1 MEAIET
7 MVKHMQE
14 SVRHY
19 ADPENEKYQDKDGNL
34 KFSAALLAVMEDP
47 KKGRLGLGVGRC
59 STFSN
64 RRNQVLAADPQKIR
78 QLCVCIFNIV
88 QMYVTLLPNVQLRS
102 NVFAP
107 IFNPGLL

>member
-1 MEAIET
+1 

-19 ADPENEKYQDKDGNL
+19 ADPENEKYRDTDGNL

-47 KKGRLGLGVGRC
+47 NKGRLGLGVGRR

-64 RRNQVLAADPQKIR
+64 RRNQVFAADPKKIR